1 MRSSTYMARG
11 RPKKYNEDEALNSAM
26 LLFWQKGLAA
36 TSLDDLSTAM
46 NMNRP
51 SIYNAFGN
59 KDAIYRKS
67 LARFRAQLE
76 LALQGTLD
84 GSKGINAELE
94 AFFYTAI
101 SVYCSNDPSLGCLV
115 VCTAPSEAIS
125 HPDVG
130 SDLQD
135 LTAMLDKALE
145 SRLISAKENDEVPKD
160 LDTEF
165 TAKLLQATLQTLALR
180 ARAGATATSLRKL
193 AKYSVAT
200 LVR

>member
-1 MRSSTYMARG
+1 MARG

>member
-1 MRSSTYMARG
+1 MARG

-145 SRLISAKENDEVPKD
+145 NRLISAKENDEVPKD

>member
-145 SRLISAKENDEVPKD
+145 NRLISAKENDEVPKD
-160 LDTEF
+160 LDTEL